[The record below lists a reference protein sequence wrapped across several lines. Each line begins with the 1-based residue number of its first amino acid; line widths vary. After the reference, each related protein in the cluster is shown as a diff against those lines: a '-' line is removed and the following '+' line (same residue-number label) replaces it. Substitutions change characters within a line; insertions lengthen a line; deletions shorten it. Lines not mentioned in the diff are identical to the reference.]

1 MRYRR
6 MFWSIVTIVIGV
18 YVGLCGVMF
27 FMQRSL
33 IYMPTPVT
41 AMHELAIVL
50 DVPGARL
57 RISSRQRGGAKAVL
71 FFGGNAEDVAYAI
84 PELATAF
91 PDRAIYALHYRGY
104 SGSGGTPSEA
114 ALRADAKAV
123 FAMVHDQHPD
133 VLVIGRSLGT
143 SLAIQLAAEEPV
155 SRLVLI
161 TPFRS
166 IREIATR
173 VVPFLP
179 VSILLRDPYKSWRYA
194 PRVTCPTTIIAA
206 SHDEVVPA
214 VDTRRLFEEF
224 KPGVA
229 TFIMID
235 DADHNSV
242 SNTDEFWKAV
252 IAEPSRRDR

>member
-1 MRYRR
+1 ML
-6 MFWSIVTIVIGV
+6 WSILSIAVGV

-27 FMQRSL
+27 FMQRSM
-33 IYMPTPVT
+33 IYMPTPTT
-41 AMHELAIVL
+41 AAHDAALVL

-57 RISSRQRGGAKAVL
+57 RISSRPLAGPKAVL
-71 FFGGNAEDVAYAI
+71 YFGGNAEDVAFTV
-84 PELATAF
+84 PELADAF

-104 SGSGGTPSEA
+104 SGSGGSPSEA
-114 ALRADAKAV
+114 ALRSDAKAV
-123 FAMVHDQHPD
+123 FQMVHDSHAD
-133 VLVIGRSLGT
+133 VVVIGRSLGT

-166 IREIATR
+166 ILEIAKR
-173 VVPFLP
+173 VVPLLP
-179 VSILLRDPYKSWRYA
+179 VRLLLRDPYESWRYA

-224 KPGVA
+224 NPGVA
-229 TFIMID
+229 TFVMID
-235 DADHNSV
+235 KSNHNSV
-242 SNTDEFWKAV
+242 SGEPLFWEALV
-252 IAEPSRRDR
+252 NGAPDHAALD

>member
-1 MRYRR
+1 ML
-6 MFWSIVTIVIGV
+6 WSILSIAVGV

-27 FMQRSL
+27 FMQRSM
-33 IYMPTPVT
+33 IYMPTPAT
-41 AMHELAIVL
+41 AAHEAAIVL
-50 DVPGARL
+50 EVPGATL
-57 RISSRQRGGAKAVL
+57 RISTQPHDGPKALVY
-71 FFGGNAEDVAYAI
+71 FGGNAEDVASAVPEFAAAI
-84 PELATAF
+84 

-104 SGSGGTPSEA
+104 SGSSGSPSEA
-114 ALRADAKAV
+114 AFRSDATAV
-123 FAMVHDQHPD
+123 FAMVHARHPD

-143 SLAIQLAAEEPV
+143 SLAIQLAAEQPV

-166 IREIATR
+166 ILEIATR

-179 VSILLRDPYKSWRYA
+179 VRWLLRDPYQSWRYA
-194 PRVTCPTTIIAA
+194 DKVACPTTIIAA

-229 TFIMID
+229 TFVMIEST
-235 DADHNSV
+235 DHNSV
-242 SNTDEFWKAV
+242 SLAPDFWQALV
-252 IAEPSRRDR
+252 TEPSEDDR

>member
-6 MFWSIVTIVIGV
+6 MLWSVLTITVAV
-18 YVGLCGVMF
+18 YVGLCGVLF
-27 FMQRSL
+27 FMQRSM
-33 IYMPTPVT
+33 IYMPTPAT
-41 AMHELAIVL
+41 QAHASALVL
-50 DVPGARL
+50 DVPDAKL
-57 RISSRQRGGAKAVL
+57 RVSSRVIDGPKAVL
-71 FFGGNAEDVAYAI
+71 FFGGNAEDVAFTV
-84 PELATAF
+84 PELAEAF

-104 SGSGGTPSEA
+104 SGSSGSPSEH
-114 ALRADAKAV
+114 ALRSDALAA
-123 FAMVHDQHPD
+123 FTMVHARHPD
-133 VLVIGRSLGT
+133 VMVIGRSLGT

-166 IREIATR
+166 ILEIARR

-179 VSILLRDPYKSWRYA
+179 VRLLMRDPYESWRYA

-224 KPGVA
+224 QPGVA
-229 TFIMID
+229 RFVMID
-235 DADHNSV
+235 NTNHNSV
-242 SNTDEFWKAV
+242 SLAPEFWNALVTK
-252 IAEPSRRDR
+252 PSEDDR